1 MNRRTKTLALCAL
14 LTALALGLSYVERLI
29 PLGLLIPLPGIKLG
43 LANVVTLFALC
54 FLGLGPAFA
63 VLIARCF
70 LGSLFAGSLSGL
82 VFSLT
87 GGLLAM
93 VVMAAFVR
101 LSSSK
106 SMQEKITVTAAAHN
120 LGQICAAMAVM
131 KTPAVI
137 SYLPALLVTAVFAG
151 ALTGAAAAGV
161 FRAAQSSGFAQAWGR
176 ETNGKQGGAT

>member
-93 VVMAAFVR
+93 VVMAAPP
-101 LSSSK
+101 K
-106 SMQEKITVTAAAHN
+106 
-120 LGQICAAMAVM
+120 G
-131 KTPAVI
+131 
-137 SYLPALLVTAVFAG
+137 
-151 ALTGAAAAGV
+151 
-161 FRAAQSSGFAQAWGR
+161 GR
-176 ETNGKQGGAT
+176 R